1 MYERVRI
8 FIFELLNS
16 SQILEITVFRRN
28 GFGTLCFFL
37 KEIKFFDKIIWINV
51 FSINFSQERKN
62 IPALIDTRSNVNTW
76 AVRGRTDP
84 FAENEWKTLKIFL
97 IGALKYWISSNNLLL
112 ICLLLILFF
121 LHCLLNIHCLLLY
134 FISFYLL
141 SSGFFSNIVP
151 ELFQKIYSNQTYFL
165 SKSEFLWVDPDY
177 VNIQRFCTFL
187 FLYSLN

>member
-97 IGALKYWISSNNLLL
+97 IGALKYWITSNNLLL

>member
-1 MYERVRI
+1 MYEIVRI

-16 SQILEITVFRRN
+16 SQILEITLFRRN

-97 IGALKYWISSNNLLL
+97 IGALKYWITSNNLLL

>member
-62 IPALIDTRSNVNTW
+62 IPALIDTRSNVNT
-76 AVRGRTDP
+76 
-84 FAENEWKTLKIFL
+84 
-97 IGALKYWISSNNLLL
+97 
-112 ICLLLILFF
+112 
-121 LHCLLNIHCLLLY
+121 
-134 FISFYLL
+134 
-141 SSGFFSNIVP
+141 
-151 ELFQKIYSNQTYFL
+151 
-165 SKSEFLWVDPDY
+165 
-177 VNIQRFCTFL
+177 
-187 FLYSLN
+187 

>member
-1 MYERVRI
+1 MGLV
-8 FIFELLNS
+8 
-16 SQILEITVFRRN
+16 
-28 GFGTLCFFL
+28 LCVFFL

-97 IGALKYWISSNNLLL
+97 IGALKYWITSNNLLL

>member
-16 SQILEITVFRRN
+16 SQILEITLFRRN

-97 IGALKYWISSNNLLL
+97 IGALKYWITSNNLLL